1 MHQPDIDP
9 YPPDTDPYSSDT
21 GPRTPGTDLYPPDI
35 SPYPPG
41 IDPRLPDIDLAGF
54 LEVHAKAT
62 AEARNSASRTLAT
75 WRQEIDPVDPAGLL
89 VPVFARTRRAF
100 VWVSPESSVIA
111 MGSAADFVERGA
123 GRFAGV
129 RASWERTLQNAVTGG
144 PGPRGT
150 PSLVGGFAFAPRPGP
165 LPEALMWVPRILVA
179 RDRDGRTTLVLS
191 VSVDPGHPV
200 RDDVAGVIAQACGLL
215 AAAGGRPCPSPYL
228 AGTTV
233 TEIPPAAE
241 WKALV
246 ARAADQIGR
255 GRFDKAVLARQLRVT
270 SPCPYDV
277 PSVLGSL
284 LGKRSGTTVFAV
296 AADGHA
302 FVGATPERLVSLHA
316 GRARS
321 MSLAASMPR
330 GATPAEDARLRAALL
345 EDEKCRREQQVVT
358 EMVRHAFEQVC
369 REVSVPDEPHVLD
382 LPNLRHLHS
391 RVEGEIAD
399 PENTG
404 VLDLVERL
412 HPTPAV
418 GGHPRKGTLDWIAAT
433 EPFDRGWYAG
443 PVGWMN
449 ADQEGD
455 FAVALR
461 SAHLYEGTATLYA
474 GCGIVAGSDPDVE
487 LQETGLKFRPMLD
500 ALAVPAYGPDGAR
513 TS

>member
-1 MHQPDIDP
+1 MHLPNIDP
-9 YPPDTDPYSSDT
+9 HLPNIDPHLPDTDS
-21 GPRTPGTDLYPPDI
+21 R
-35 SPYPPG
+35 PPG
-41 IDPRLPDIDLAGF
+41 IDSRPPGTAPRLPGVDPYPLDIDLPGF

-62 AEARNSASRTLAT
+62 AESRNSASRTLAT
-75 WRQEIDPVDPAGLL
+75 WRQEIDPVDPAWLL
-89 VPVFARTRRAF
+89 APVFARTRRAF

-111 MGSAADFVERGA
+111 MGSAADFVERGS
-123 GRFAGV
+123 GRFAGI
-129 RASWERTLQNAVTGG
+129 RASWERAAQNAVAGG
-144 PGPRGT
+144 PGRRGT

-165 LPEALMWVPRILVA
+165 LPEALMWVPRVLVA
-179 RDRDGRTTLVLS
+179 RDRDGRTTLALS
-191 VSVDPGHPV
+191 VSVDPGNPV
-200 RDDVAGVIAQACGLL
+200 QDDVAGVIAQACGLL
-215 AAAGGRPCPSPYL
+215 SAAGGRPCPSPYL

-233 TEIPPAAE
+233 TEFPSAAE

-284 LGKRSGTTVFAV
+284 LAAQSGTTVFAV
-296 AADGHA
+296 AAGGHA

-345 EDEKCRREQQVVT
+345 EDDKSRREQQVVT
-358 EMVRHAFEQVC
+358 AMLRRAFDQVC
-369 REVSVPDEPHVLD
+369 REVSVPAEPQVLD

-391 RVEGEIAD
+391 RIDGEIAD

-418 GGHPRKGTLDWIAAT
+418 GGHPREGTLDWISAA

-449 ADQEGD
+449 TDQEGD

-461 SAHLYEGTATLYA
+461 SAHLHEGTATLYA

-487 LQETGLKFRPMLD
+487 LQETRLKFRPMLN
-500 ALAVPAYGPDGAR
+500 ALAVPAYGPDGAG